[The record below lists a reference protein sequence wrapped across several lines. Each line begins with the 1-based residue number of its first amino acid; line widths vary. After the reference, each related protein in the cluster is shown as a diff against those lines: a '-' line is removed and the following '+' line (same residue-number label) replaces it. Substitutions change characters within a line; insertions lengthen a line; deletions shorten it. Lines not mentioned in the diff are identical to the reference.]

1 MAVKNQD
8 HLKFVYRKRNFKKKI
23 ILKYKNG
30 EIVEF
35 DFPIDAREA
44 LMQIDPETGN
54 PAYSI
59 PESSEFTKKTSG
71 GGEEPIQL
79 IEETKEDVE
88 EKLDKPIAP
97 LKKRGPKPKE
107 TKEEIEEG

>member
-35 DFPIDAREA
+35 DFPVDAREA

-71 GGEEPIQL
+71 GDEEPIQL
-79 IEETKEDVE
+79 IEETKEAVE
-88 EKLDKPIAP
+88 EKPDKIITP

-107 TKEEIEEG
+107 VEETEEG

>member
-35 DFPIDAREA
+35 DFPVDAREA

-71 GGEEPIQL
+71 GDEEPIQL
-79 IEETKEDVE
+79 IEETKEAVE
-88 EKLDKPIAP
+88 EKSDKIITP

-107 TKEEIEEG
+107 VEEIEEG